1 MKLKCLLRP
10 QPLPSPSRVGA
21 VRTRCE
27 FTLLLHR
34 RSSRFRLG
42 AAGSWDENLR
52 ASYEEVEASY
62 DEVEASVKKNAAPDF
77 QQRRKR
83 REAESKQRKAPAAA
97 QKAAS
102 YSKSSKSSNRN
113 KYEKDLTLSLLLPF
127 GEGGLPPRGK
137 TQHLKEEECD
147 PWTQNCKT
155 EAHVWESKCERCFG
169 TGNVISGFNGHYSRR
184 RARRHGS
191 GSIRMMST
199 CVKCTGTGWVRH
211 SSAREVPSP
220 FPNGNPQ
227 SPNLA
232 IARKS
237 MFSFDFDEEDGN
249 EGSQQT

>member
-137 TQHLKEEECD
+137 VSDLLKKKKNFGKKRKGFTLTTSSFC
-147 PWTQNCKT
+147 
-155 EAHVWESKCERCFG
+155 RC
-169 TGNVISGFNGHYSRR
+169 
-184 RARRHGS
+184 RHN
-191 GSIRMMST
+191 T
-199 CVKCTGTGWVRH
+199 
-211 SSAREVPSP
+211 
-220 FPNGNPQ
+220 
-227 SPNLA
+227 
-232 IARKS
+232 
-237 MFSFDFDEEDGN
+237 
-249 EGSQQT
+249 

>member
-1 MKLKCLLRP
+1 MGAMISFFEGLKKFF
-10 QPLPSPSRVGA
+10 PL
-21 VRTRCE
+21 C
-27 FTLLLHR
+27 
-34 RSSRFRLG
+34 
-42 AAGSWDENLR
+42 
-52 ASYEEVEASY
+52 
-62 DEVEASVKKNAAPDF
+62 
-77 QQRRKR
+77 
-83 REAESKQRKAPAAA
+83 
-97 QKAAS
+97 
-102 YSKSSKSSNRN
+102 
-113 KYEKDLTLSLLLPF
+113 LSLPF
-127 GEGGLPPRGK
+127 
-137 TQHLKEEECD
+137 
-147 PWTQNCKT
+147 
-155 EAHVWESKCERCFG
+155 RCFG